1 MSSTRR
7 SAARLAACWLGAFAA
22 AAAQANPAARF
33 APLSGVDCAGPANFV
48 SQSEPAPLGVTYMR
62 VQHIGDAGTE
72 EQAQQVANAVTWD
85 VSQVTGLA
93 APAGAQRGYR
103 DQGPPNAS
111 SAFQLW
117 CDRAG
122 FYIDS
127 WSFRHAL
134 PLTGEGP
141 SISLARDYDPPL
153 PLFEGAL
160 AVVMEAVVRV
170 PHVRVQQTPVTSWG
184 AAQVGFFQYL
194 RDRTSGVYI
203 AQLVQLFDN
212 RAPGTNGAATEY
224 LGSDGVV
231 AFISSPL
238 LERDAASGR
247 EVRFITP
254 AGTERMRS
262 EAWSDARDFRVVI
275 TRENFQ
281 AAIDELR
288 AGPLPHISANVEDY
302 GVTLFG
308 ILGEVFP
315 GPGDANNVA
324 LGASVE
330 RFRLSRMPA
339 RALVVR

>member
-1 MSSTRR
+1 MTTIDGARR
-7 SAARLAACWLGAFAA
+7 IAVALAAFML

-33 APLSGVDCAGPANFV
+33 TPLSPVDCVGPANFV
-48 SQSEPAPLGVTYMR
+48 SQSAPAPTGVTYMR

-93 APAGAQRGYR
+93 APPGMQRGYR
-103 DQGPPNAS
+103 DQGPPHPA

-122 FYIDS
+122 FYMDS
-127 WSFRHAL
+127 WSFRHAN

-153 PLFEGAL
+153 PLFDGAQ
-160 AVVMEAVVRV
+160 AVVMEATVRV
-170 PHVRVQQTPVTSWG
+170 PHVRVQQAPVTSWG
-184 AAQVGFFQYL
+184 TAQVGFFQYV
-194 RDRTSGVYI
+194 RDRVSGVYI

-212 RAPGTNGAATEY
+212 REPGTHGAATEY

-238 LERDAASGR
+238 LARDAASGR

-262 EAWSDARDFRVVI
+262 QPWTEARDFRVVI
-275 TRENFQ
+275 TRENFA
-281 AAIDELR
+281 AAIAELR
-288 AGPLPHISANVEDY
+288 AGPLPQISPDIEDY
-302 GVTLFG
+302 GLTLFG
-308 ILGEVFP
+308 ILGEIFP
-315 GPGDANNVA
+315 GPGDGNNVA

-330 RFRLSRMPA
+330 RFQLSRIP
-339 RALVVR
+339 RRPLVVR